1 MTDHTKWSLLG
12 GLVLVWLALFA
23 LRVINQPEP
32 QRIPLTYVSGQT
44 LAREAARGAGGLP
57 TLIRPQARASQ
68 AAFRE
73 PKNIFARLTSAPDRD
88 SNTRLVKKP
97 AASVTVARP
106 GPFQGPPM
114 PSPEELAAEQALRQ
128 QEQVLRQQ
136 ELTAQQAR
144 QQKELAAQQ
153 SRQLL
158 AKYRFLG
165 YLSQGGEPRA
175 FLGKGNELYIVRTGE
190 TVEGRIQVK
199 GIDATSVKL
208 LDATTSLETTLPLT
222 KESGVVF

>member
-1 MTDHTKWSLLG
+1 MTDHIKWGLLG
-12 GLVLVWLALFA
+12 GLVLLLLALFA
-23 LRVINQPEP
+23 MRVINQPEP
-32 QRIPLTYVSGQT
+32 QRVPLAYVSGQT
-44 LAREAARGAGGLP
+44 LDRKAARGAGGLP
-57 TLIRPQARASQ
+57 TLIRPQARASEV
-68 AAFRE
+68 AFRE

-88 SNTRLVKKP
+88 SNVRPVKKP

-106 GPFQGPPM
+106 GPVQGPPL

-136 ELTAQQAR
+136 ELAAQQAR

-165 YLSQGGEPRA
+165 YLSQGGERRA
-175 FLGKGNELYIVRTGE
+175 FLGKGNEIYIVRTGE

-208 LDATTSLETTLPLT
+208 LDASTSFETTLLLT
-222 KESGVVF
+222 KESGGVF